1 MVNNNSDVSDGYS
14 ESDVILITIYQL
26 TKKKKYIYIYINL
39 RYRKTSN
46 MVIIALKKE
55 EKKEAQ
61 WIFKRVV
68 YHATYAL
75 LLIPYNDVVEDKA
88 LLHNAMNF
96 LSTAIG
102 WLKGNKSFSND
113 RCMD

>member
-1 MVNNNSDVSDGYS
+1 M
-14 ESDVILITIYQL
+14 
-26 TKKKKYIYIYINL
+26 
-39 RYRKTSN
+39 SN
-46 MVIIALKKE
+46 E
-55 EKKEAQ
+55 F
-61 WIFKRVV
+61 FKRGV
-68 YHATYAL
+68 YHVWHAIFFFFFEHVWHAIYAL

-113 RCMD
+113 RWMD

>member
-1 MVNNNSDVSDGYS
+1 
-14 ESDVILITIYQL
+14 
-26 TKKKKYIYIYINL
+26 
-39 RYRKTSN
+39 
-46 MVIIALKKE
+46 MVIIAFKKE
-55 EKKEAQ
+55 EEKKRAMNFLREGFIMYGMLFFFFFSEHV
-61 WIFKRVV
+61 W
-68 YHATYAL
+68 HAIYAL

-113 RCMD
+113 RWMD